1 MKLEAFDLT
10 GKVAIVTGSSKGIGR
25 SIAEQLAQAGAA
37 VVVSSRKAEACEPV
51 AQAIRQAGGKAEVIP
66 AHVGRE
72 EDRAHLVE
80 ETLKR
85 LGRLDVLVC
94 NAAANPYY
102 GPLARVEDAAYHKT
116 MDTNVL
122 GALRLSGLAHPHLIK
137 QGGGS
142 IIFVASIAGLRG
154 VPNLGSYSVS
164 KAAMI
169 QLARSLAVDWGRD
182 HIRVNCILPGLVK
195 TDFARALW
203 ENPALAEEGLRRNP
217 LGRLG
222 EPDDIGPA
230 AVFLAS
236 RAGAW
241 VTGSALVIDGGT
253 TIME

>member
-1 MKLEAFDLT
+1 MKAFDLT

-25 SIAEQLAQAGAA
+25 SIAEQMASAGAT
-37 VVVSSRKAEACEPV
+37 VVVSSRKADACEPV

-66 AHVGRE
+66 ANVGRE
-72 EDRAHLVE
+72 EDRVRLVD
-80 ETLKR
+80 ETVKR
-85 LGRLDVLVC
+85 LGRLDVMVC

-102 GPLARVEDAAYHKT
+102 GPLAKVDDAAYHKT

-122 GALRLSGLAHPHLIK
+122 GSLRLSTLAHPHLVK
-137 QGGGS
+137 QGGGAV
-142 IIFVASIAGLRG
+142 IFVASIAGLRG
-154 VPNLGSYSVS
+154 VPNLGPYSIS
-164 KAAMI
+164 KAAVI
-169 QLARSLAVDWGRD
+169 QMARSLAVEWGRD
-182 HIRVNCILPGLVK
+182 NVRVNCILPGLVK

-203 ENPALAEEGLRRNP
+203 DNPALAEEGLRRNP
-217 LGRLG
+217 MGRLG

-241 VTGSALVIDGGT
+241 ITGSAIVIDGGT